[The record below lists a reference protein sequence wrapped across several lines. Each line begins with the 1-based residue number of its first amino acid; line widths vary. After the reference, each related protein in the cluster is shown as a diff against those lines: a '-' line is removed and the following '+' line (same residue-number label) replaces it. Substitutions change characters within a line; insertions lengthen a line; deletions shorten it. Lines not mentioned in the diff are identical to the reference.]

1 MREALRKAGCVF
13 QEPIMKLEVECSDEH
28 WGNVTGDLMKRR
40 AQIKETGNRGKL
52 KTALVDAPLSEM
64 FGYANALR
72 SLTQGR
78 ASFSMEP
85 SYYAQVPNNIAEK
98 IIGARQEFVAK
109 VS

>member
-1 MREALRKAGCVF
+1 M
-13 QEPIMKLEVECSDEH
+13 EPIMKLEVVVPEDY

-85 SYYAQVPNNIAEK
+85 SYYKQVPNQIAEK

>member
-1 MREALRKAGCVF
+1 M
-13 QEPIMKLEVECSDEH
+13 EPIMKLEVECSDEH

-52 KTALVDAPLSEM
+52 KTALVDAPLAEM

-85 SYYAQVPNNIAEK
+85 SFYAQVPNSIAEK
-98 IIGARQEFVAK
+98 IIGARQDFVAK